1 MSKSQVC
8 RVNYHSEKKTVPYKC
23 QNYPGHACCTS
34 TAGTTV
40 SSGSLGRCT
49 KDTTDDTEEED
60 ESIVPDDGF
69 DETDGSVCTGT
80 NKLSSSKRGSMSKS
94 QVCRVN
100 YHSEKKTVPYKC
112 QNYPGHACC
121 TSTAGTTVSSGSL
134 GRCTKDTTD
143 NIEEE
148 ELKIFETE

>member
-1 MSKSQVC
+1 MSSPTHHNQWLQSFFAF
-8 RVNYHSEKKTVPYKC
+8 YT
-23 QNYPGHACCTS
+23 QNNSVTDSNTDGSISAD
-34 TAGTTV
+34 
-40 SSGSLGRCT
+40 SS
-49 KDTTDDTEEED
+49 DEFEE
-60 ESIVPDDGF
+60 V
-69 DETDGSVCTGT
+69 DGSVCTGT